1 MINSKFTG
9 FSIAATLLMF
19 PLLGTSLIYGQETA
33 EQFIPI
39 GYSPGISDKYSFIGK
54 IVDVDQEAHTIVVDS
69 NRGEQM
75 IRVMPTTRIWLDHSK
90 QKRSNTVG
98 SYSDCEVGRKVEVM
112 QEHDNESVA
121 DWIKIESR

>member
-1 MINSKFTG
+1 MTNPKFTG
-9 FSIAATLLMF
+9 FLIAATLLMSPF
-19 PLLGTSLIYGQETA
+19 LGTSLIHAQQAA

-39 GYSPGISDKYSFIGK
+39 GYSPGVSDKYSFIGK
-54 IVDVDQEAHTIVVDS
+54 IIDVDQETHTIVVDS
-69 NRGEQM
+69 NRGQ
-75 IRVMPTTRIWLDHSK
+75 RVIKVTHMTRIWLDRSK
-90 QKRSNTVG
+90 VKRTNTVG

>member
-9 FSIAATLLMF
+9 FLIAATLLMF
-19 PLLGTSLIYGQETA
+19 PFLGTSLIYGQEST

-54 IVDVDQEAHTIVVDS
+54 IVDIDQETHTIVVDS
-69 NRGEQM
+69 NRGQ
-75 IRVMPTTRIWLDHSK
+75 RVIKVTPMTRIWLDRSK
-90 QKRSNTVG
+90 VKRTNTVG

-112 QEHDNESVA
+112 HAHDNESVA
-121 DWIKIESR
+121 DWIKIETG

>member
-9 FSIAATLLMF
+9 FLIAATLLMF
-19 PLLGTSLIYGQETA
+19 PFLGTSLIYGQETA

-69 NRGEQM
+69 NRGERM
-75 IRVMPTTRIWLDHSK
+75 IRVRNSTTSWPSSMNRMRANLS
-90 QKRSNTVG
+90 
-98 SYSDCEVGRKVEVM
+98 
-112 QEHDNESVA
+112 
-121 DWIKIESR
+121 